1 MKREDN
7 LKRKSAMPED
17 MLEQRLT
24 DVLHG
29 RKQNVDM
36 YQLGLKETLALAKME
51 SGKIR
56 SKERLSFR
64 QFLLIQGRYIGYK
77 IWAAQALCLFI
88 LILIPLSTAGI
99 EFFLFPRYTVYF
111 LCAVSCCSMLCVI
124 PFLGRSS
131 RYKMHELEAV
141 SYMSARR
148 LLLVRLIWIGIGNV
162 VLLAGLF
169 QFMVRYSTLEK
180 GFLLFYLLLL
190 FLFAAAGCLF
200 FLAHVKA
207 RYVQV
212 SCTAFVAVLFL
223 SVVWW
228 NRQQADGFF
237 QSGTVAGGS
246 DVTVW
251 VIRCLLLTTLALFCA
266 AQLWYLWQQAAYEE
280 MQIT

>member
-1 MKREDN
+1 
-7 LKRKSAMPED
+7 MPED
-17 MLEQRLT
+17 MLEERLT

-29 RKQNVDM
+29 RKQSVDM

-124 PFLGRSS
+124 PFLGRSN

-228 NRQQADGFF
+228 NRQQADVFF

-246 DVTVW
+246 AAAVW
-251 VIRCLLLTTLALFCA
+251 AVRCLLLTALVLFCA
-266 AQLWYLWQQAAYEE
+266 GQLRHLWQQAAYEE

>member
-1 MKREDN
+1 
-7 LKRKSAMPED
+7 MPED
-17 MLEQRLT
+17 MLEERLT

-29 RKQNVDM
+29 RKQSVDM

-180 GFLLFYLLLL
+180 RFLLFYLLLL

-237 QSGTVAGGS
+237 QSGTVAGES

-251 VIRCLLLTTLALFCA
+251 VIRCLLLTTLALFCT
-266 AQLWYLWQQAAYEE
+266 AQLWHLWQQAAYEE